1 MAKKYSPRNPQSSI
15 RNPGEHKPVLLNEVI
30 ENLAIQPD
38 GIYIDA
44 TFGRGGHSKEI
55 LKNLGP
61 QGKLFAI
68 DRDPD
73 AVAFAR
79 QDKELNDQR
88 FYIEQQSFDML
99 QEFAKH
105 QNIIGKVNGIL
116 LDLGVSS
123 PQLENPERGFS
134 FIKEGP
140 LDMRMNPEQGMTAAE
155 WLNSAKE
162 NDIEHVLKEYGEER
176 FARRIAAAIV
186 TARKI
191 QPLSTTTQLAAIV
204 AKANPRWEKRKHP
217 ATRTFQ
223 AIRIYVNQELEQ
235 LASVLEQCLQ
245 ILTVGGRL
253 CVISFH
259 SLEDRI
265 VKQFI
270 QFHSKKELQPNL
282 KKIDKIKPGR
292 PETLTNP
299 RARSAILRVA
309 EKIL

>member
-1 MAKKYSPRNPQSSI
+1 MVKKYSPRSPRSTTPNP
-15 RNPGEHKPVLLNEVI
+15 NVHNPVLLNEVI

-44 TFGRGGHSKEI
+44 TFGRGGHAKAV

-61 QGKLFAI
+61 QGKLFAL
-68 DRDPD
+68 DRDP
-73 AVAFAR
+73 AAIAFAR
-79 QDKELNDQR
+79 QDKELDDKR
-88 FYIEQQSFDML
+88 FFIEQQSFDML
-99 QEFAKH
+99 KEFAKH

-123 PQLENPERGFS
+123 PQLEDPQRGFS
-134 FIKEGP
+134 FLREGP

-162 NDIEHVLKEYGEER
+162 EEIEHVLKEYGEER

-186 TARKI
+186 HARKS
-191 QPLSTTTQLAAIV
+191 QPLVTTTDLAEIV
-204 AKANPRWEKRKHP
+204 AKANPRWERHKHP
-217 ATRTFQ
+217 ATRAFQ

-245 ILTVGGRL
+245 ILAVGGRL
-253 CVISFH
+253 VIISFH

-270 QFHSKKELQPNL
+270 QFHSKKELPPDL
-282 KKIDKIKPGR
+282 KKIDKIKPSR
-292 PETLTNP
+292 TETLTNP
-299 RARSAILRVA
+299 RSRSAMLRVA